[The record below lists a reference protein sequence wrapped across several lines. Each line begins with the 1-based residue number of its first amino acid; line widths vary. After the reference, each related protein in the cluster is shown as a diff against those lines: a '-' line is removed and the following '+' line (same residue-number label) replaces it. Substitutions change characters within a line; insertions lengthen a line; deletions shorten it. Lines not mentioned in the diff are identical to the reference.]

1 MNITASQ
8 VNELRQMTG
17 AGMMDCKKALVETD
31 GDIQAA
37 IDILRKKGMAK
48 AAKRADRNASE
59 GCVLSKATEDHKY
72 AAIIMVNCE
81 TDFVANNAD
90 FVKFTKDVLDMAVAN
105 RVKDIEALKAMELN
119 GQTVEALV
127 ANQSAVTGEK
137 TELGAFKVL
146 EGAYVAN
153 YNHPGNRLATIV
165 EMNKS
170 FDGVEEVS
178 HEVCM
183 HVAAMNPL
191 SVSEASIPQEVK
203 DREFAVAVDKTK
215 EELIGKEVEKAL
227 RKAGINPN
235 HVDSDDHIDSN
246 ITKGYIT
253 AEQGAQARE
262 IKATVPGTVN
272 LNEGMIQN
280 IAKGQVLQ
288 GELPAQPGLSG
299 RRPEDRRRIHPGCR
313 QGSHGGEL
321 RAHQVGRINQPSFV
335 ETLRA
340 TSVPSQIKTHSN
352 ILECVFVVFWLS
364 DKFLCVTI
372 PLIGCKNRNNCTSEM
387 FSPMLVATNTFQIKK
402 LSLANTFS

>member
-1 MNITASQ
+1 MNITATQ

-59 GCVLSKATEDHKY
+59 GCVLSKSTDDHKY
-72 AAIIMVNCE
+72 AAIVMVNCE

-90 FVKFTKDVLDMAVAN
+90 FVKFTKDVLDKAVAN
-105 RVKDIEALKAMELN
+105 RVKSIDELKAMDLN

-146 EGAYVAN
+146 EGEYVAN

-165 EMNKS
+165 EMNKN
-170 FDGVEEVS
+170 FDGIEEVS
-178 HEVCM
+178 HEVAM
-183 HVAAMNPL
+183 HVAAMNPMA
-191 SVSEASIPQEVK
+191 VSEAAISQEVK
-203 DREFAVAVDKTK
+203 DRELAVAIDKTK
-215 EELIGKEVEKAL
+215 DELIGKEIEKAL
-227 RKAGINPN
+227 RKVGINPN

-262 IKATVPGTVN
+262 IKATVPGTVK
-272 LNEGMIQN
+272 LNDGMIQN
-280 IAKGQVLQ
+280 IAKGRLGKFFKENCLLNQV
-288 GELPAQPGLSG
+288 S
-299 RRPEDRRRIHPGCR
+299 
-313 QGSHGGEL
+313 
-321 RAHQVGRINQPSFV
+321 
-335 ETLRA
+335 
-340 TSVPSQIKTHSN
+340 
-352 ILECVFVVFWLS
+352 
-364 DKFLCVTI
+364 
-372 PLIGCKNRNNCTSEM
+372 
-387 FSPMLVATNTFQIKK
+387 LVADPKTVGQYIQDADKEATVNAFYRVK
-402 LSLANTFS
+402 LGE

>member
-59 GCVLSKATEDHKY
+59 GCVLSKSTDDHKY
-72 AAIIMVNCE
+72 AAIVMVNCE

-90 FVKFTKDVLDMAVAN
+90 FVKFTKDVLDKAIAN
-105 RVKDIEALKAMELN
+105 RVKNIDELKAMDLN

-146 EGAYVAN
+146 EGAYVTN

-170 FDGVEEVS
+170 FDGIEEVS
-178 HEVCM
+178 HEVAM
-183 HVAAMNPL
+183 HVAAMNPMA
-191 SVSEASIPQEVK
+191 VSEAAISQEVK
-203 DREFAVAVDKTK
+203 DRELAVAVDKTK

-227 RKAGINPN
+227 RKVGINPN

-272 LNEGMIQN
+272 LNEGMVQN
-280 IAKGQVLQ
+280 IAKGRLGKFFKENCLLNQV
-288 GELPAQPGLSG
+288 S
-299 RRPEDRRRIHPGCR
+299 
-313 QGSHGGEL
+313 
-321 RAHQVGRINQPSFV
+321 
-335 ETLRA
+335 
-340 TSVPSQIKTHSN
+340 
-352 ILECVFVVFWLS
+352 
-364 DKFLCVTI
+364 
-372 PLIGCKNRNNCTSEM
+372 
-387 FSPMLVATNTFQIKK
+387 LVADPKTVGQYIQDADKEATVNAFFRVK
-402 LSLANTFS
+402 LGE

>member
-59 GCVLSKATEDHKY
+59 GCVLSKSTEDHKY
-72 AAIIMVNCE
+72 AAIVMVNCE

-90 FVKFTKDVLDMAVAN
+90 FVKFTKDVLDMAVAK
-105 RVKDIEALKAMELN
+105 RVKNIDELKAMELN

-146 EGAYVAN
+146 EGEYVAN

-165 EMNKS
+165 EMNKN
-170 FDGVEEVS
+170 FNGIEEVS
-178 HEVCM
+178 HEVAM
-183 HVAAMNPL
+183 HVAAMNPMA
-191 SVSEASIPQEVK
+191 VSEESISQEVK
-203 DREFAVAVDKTK
+203 DRELAVAVDKTK

-227 RKAGINPN
+227 RKVGINPN

-262 IKATVPGTVN
+262 IKATVPGTVK
-272 LNEGMIQN
+272 LNDGMIQN
-280 IAKGQVLQ
+280 IAKGRLGKFFKENCLLNQV
-288 GELPAQPGLSG
+288 S
-299 RRPEDRRRIHPGCR
+299 
-313 QGSHGGEL
+313 
-321 RAHQVGRINQPSFV
+321 
-335 ETLRA
+335 
-340 TSVPSQIKTHSN
+340 
-352 ILECVFVVFWLS
+352 
-364 DKFLCVTI
+364 
-372 PLIGCKNRNNCTSEM
+372 
-387 FSPMLVATNTFQIKK
+387 LVADPKTVGQYIQDADKEATVKAFYRIK
-402 LSLANTFS
+402 LGE

>member
-59 GCVLSKATEDHKY
+59 GCVLSKSTEDHKY
-72 AAIIMVNCE
+72 AAIVMVNCE
-81 TDFVANNAD
+81 TDFVANNVD

-105 RVKDIEALKAMELN
+105 RVKDIDALKAMMIN

-165 EMNKS
+165 EMNKD
-170 FDGVEEVS
+170 FNGIEEVS

-183 HVAAMNPL
+183 HVAAMNPMA
-191 SVSEASIPQEVK
+191 VSEDSIPQEVK
-203 DREFAVAVDKTK
+203 DRELAVAVDKTK
-215 EELIGKEVEKAL
+215 DELIGKEVEKAL
-227 RKAGINPN
+227 RKVGINPN

-262 IKATVPGTVN
+262 IKATVPGTVK
-272 LNEGMIQN
+272 LNDAMIQN
-280 IAKGQVLQ
+280 IAKGRLGKFFKENCLLNQV
-288 GELPAQPGLSG
+288 S
-299 RRPEDRRRIHPGCR
+299 
-313 QGSHGGEL
+313 
-321 RAHQVGRINQPSFV
+321 
-335 ETLRA
+335 
-340 TSVPSQIKTHSN
+340 
-352 ILECVFVVFWLS
+352 
-364 DKFLCVTI
+364 
-372 PLIGCKNRNNCTSEM
+372 
-387 FSPMLVATNTFQIKK
+387 LVADPKTVGQYIQDADKEATVKAFYRVK
-402 LSLANTFS
+402 LGE

>member
-59 GCVLSKATEDHKY
+59 GCVLSKSTEDHKY
-72 AAIIMVNCE
+72 AAVIMVNCE

-90 FVKFTKDVLDMAVAN
+90 FVKFTKDVLDKAVAN
-105 RVKDIEALKAMELN
+105 RIKTIDELKTMDVN

-146 EGAYVAN
+146 EGEYVTN

-170 FDGVEEVS
+170 FNGIEEVS
-178 HEVCM
+178 HEVAM
-183 HVAAMNPL
+183 HIAAMNPMA
-191 SVSEASIPQEVK
+191 VSEDSISQEVK
-203 DREFAVAVDKTK
+203 DRELAVAIDKTK
-215 EELIGKEVEKAL
+215 DELIGKEIEKAL

-235 HVDSDDHIDSN
+235 HADSDDHISSN
-246 ITKGYIT
+246 VTKGYIT
-253 AEQGAQARE
+253 EEQAAQARE
-262 IKATVPGTVN
+262 IRANVPGTVN
-272 LNEGMIQN
+272 LNEGMVQN
-280 IAKGQVLQ
+280 IAKGRLGKFFKENCLLNQV
-288 GELPAQPGLSG
+288 S
-299 RRPEDRRRIHPGCR
+299 
-313 QGSHGGEL
+313 
-321 RAHQVGRINQPSFV
+321 
-335 ETLRA
+335 
-340 TSVPSQIKTHSN
+340 
-352 ILECVFVVFWLS
+352 
-364 DKFLCVTI
+364 
-372 PLIGCKNRNNCTSEM
+372 
-387 FSPMLVATNTFQIKK
+387 LVADPKTVGQYIQDADKEATVKAFFRIK
-402 LSLANTFS
+402 LGE

>member
-59 GCVLSKATEDHKY
+59 GCVLSKSTDDHKY
-72 AAIIMVNCE
+72 AAIVMVNCE

-90 FVKFTKDVLDMAVAN
+90 FVKFTKDVLDKAVAN
-105 RVKDIEALKAMELN
+105 RVKNIDELKAMDLN

-146 EGAYVAN
+146 EGEYVAN

-170 FDGVEEVS
+170 FDGIEEVS
-178 HEVCM
+178 HEVAM
-183 HVAAMNPL
+183 HVAAMNPMA
-191 SVSEASIPQEVK
+191 VSEAAISQEVK
-203 DREFAVAVDKTK
+203 DRELAVAVDKTK

-227 RKAGINPN
+227 RKVGINPN

-272 LNEGMIQN
+272 LNEGMVQN
-280 IAKGQVLQ
+280 IAKGRLGKFFKENCLLNQV
-288 GELPAQPGLSG
+288 S
-299 RRPEDRRRIHPGCR
+299 
-313 QGSHGGEL
+313 
-321 RAHQVGRINQPSFV
+321 
-335 ETLRA
+335 
-340 TSVPSQIKTHSN
+340 
-352 ILECVFVVFWLS
+352 
-364 DKFLCVTI
+364 
-372 PLIGCKNRNNCTSEM
+372 
-387 FSPMLVATNTFQIKK
+387 LVADPKTVGQYIQDADKEATVNAFFRVK
-402 LSLANTFS
+402 LGE

>member
-59 GCVLSKATEDHKY
+59 GCVLSKSTDDHTY
-72 AAIIMVNCE
+72 AAIVMVNCE
-81 TDFVANNAD
+81 TDFVANNVD

-105 RVKDIEALKAMELN
+105 RVKDIEALKAMEIN

-146 EGAYVAN
+146 EGAYVTN

-170 FDGVEEVS
+170 FDGIEEVS
-178 HEVCM
+178 HEVAM
-183 HVAAMNPL
+183 HVAAMNPMA
-191 SVSEASIPQEVK
+191 VSEASISQEVK
-203 DREFAVAVDKTK
+203 DRELAVAIDKTK
-215 EELIGKEVEKAL
+215 GELIGKEIEKAL
-227 RKAGINPN
+227 RKIGINPN

-262 IKATVPGTVN
+262 IRANVPGTVK
-272 LNEGMIQN
+272 LNDGMIHI
-280 IAKGQVLQ
+280 IAKGRLGKFFKENCLLNQV
-288 GELPAQPGLSG
+288 S
-299 RRPEDRRRIHPGCR
+299 
-313 QGSHGGEL
+313 
-321 RAHQVGRINQPSFV
+321 
-335 ETLRA
+335 
-340 TSVPSQIKTHSN
+340 
-352 ILECVFVVFWLS
+352 
-364 DKFLCVTI
+364 
-372 PLIGCKNRNNCTSEM
+372 
-387 FSPMLVATNTFQIKK
+387 LVADPKTVAEYIQAADKEATVVAFYRVK
-402 LSLANTFS
+402 LGE

>member
-59 GCVLSKATEDHKY
+59 GCVLSKSTEDHKY

-105 RVKDIEALKAMELN
+105 RVKDIEALKAMTIN

-165 EMNKS
+165 EMNKD
-170 FDGVEEVS
+170 FNGIEEVS
-178 HEVCM
+178 HEVAM
-183 HVAAMNPL
+183 HVAAMNPMA
-191 SVSEASIPQEVK
+191 VSEDSITQEVK
-203 DREFAVAVDKTK
+203 DRELAVAIDKTK
-215 EELIGKEVEKAL
+215 DELIGKEIEKAL
-227 RKAGINPN
+227 RKVGINPN
-235 HVDSDDHIDSN
+235 HADSDDHISSN
-246 ITKGYIT
+246 VTKGYIT
-253 AEQGAQARE
+253 EEQAAQARE
-262 IKATVPGTVN
+262 IRANVPGTVK
-272 LNEGMIQN
+272 LNDAMVQN
-280 IAKGQVLQ
+280 IAKGRLGKFFKENCLLNQV
-288 GELPAQPGLSG
+288 S
-299 RRPEDRRRIHPGCR
+299 
-313 QGSHGGEL
+313 
-321 RAHQVGRINQPSFV
+321 
-335 ETLRA
+335 
-340 TSVPSQIKTHSN
+340 
-352 ILECVFVVFWLS
+352 
-364 DKFLCVTI
+364 
-372 PLIGCKNRNNCTSEM
+372 
-387 FSPMLVATNTFQIKK
+387 LVADPKTVGQYIQDADKEATVKAFFRIK
-402 LSLANTFS
+402 LGE

>member
-59 GCVLSKATEDHKY
+59 GCVLSKSTEDHKY
-72 AAIIMVNCE
+72 AAIVMVNCE
-81 TDFVANNAD
+81 TDFVANNVD

-105 RVKDIEALKAMELN
+105 RVKDIDALKAMVIN

-165 EMNKS
+165 EMNKD
-170 FDGVEEVS
+170 FNGIEEVS

-183 HVAAMNPL
+183 HVAAMNPMA
-191 SVSEASIPQEVK
+191 VSEDSIPQEVK
-203 DREFAVAVDKTK
+203 DRELAVAVDKTK
-215 EELIGKEVEKAL
+215 DELIGKEVEKAL
-227 RKAGINPN
+227 RKVGINPN

-262 IKATVPGTVN
+262 IKATVPGTVK
-272 LNEGMIQN
+272 LNDAMIQN
-280 IAKGQVLQ
+280 IAKGRLGKFFKENCLLNQV
-288 GELPAQPGLSG
+288 S
-299 RRPEDRRRIHPGCR
+299 
-313 QGSHGGEL
+313 
-321 RAHQVGRINQPSFV
+321 
-335 ETLRA
+335 
-340 TSVPSQIKTHSN
+340 
-352 ILECVFVVFWLS
+352 
-364 DKFLCVTI
+364 
-372 PLIGCKNRNNCTSEM
+372 
-387 FSPMLVATNTFQIKK
+387 LVADPKTVGQYIQDADKEATVKAFYRVK
-402 LSLANTFS
+402 LGE

>member
-59 GCVLSKATEDHKY
+59 GCVLSKSTEDHKY
-72 AAIIMVNCE
+72 AAIVMVNCE
-81 TDFVANNAD
+81 TDFVANNVD

-105 RVKDIEALKAMELN
+105 RVKDIEALKAMSIN

-165 EMNKS
+165 EMNKE
-170 FDGVEEVS
+170 FNGIDEVS

-183 HVAAMNPL
+183 HVAAMNPMA
-191 SVSEASIPQEVK
+191 VSEDSISQEVK
-203 DREFAVAVDKTK
+203 DRELAVAIDKTK
-215 EELIGKEVEKAL
+215 DELIGKEVEKAL

-262 IKATVPGTVN
+262 IKATVPGTVK
-272 LNEGMIQN
+272 LNEGMVQN
-280 IAKGQVLQ
+280 IAKGRLGKFFKENCLLNQV
-288 GELPAQPGLSG
+288 S
-299 RRPEDRRRIHPGCR
+299 
-313 QGSHGGEL
+313 
-321 RAHQVGRINQPSFV
+321 
-335 ETLRA
+335 
-340 TSVPSQIKTHSN
+340 
-352 ILECVFVVFWLS
+352 
-364 DKFLCVTI
+364 
-372 PLIGCKNRNNCTSEM
+372 
-387 FSPMLVATNTFQIKK
+387 LVADPKTVAQYIQDADKEATVKAFYRVK
-402 LSLANTFS
+402 LGE

>member
-48 AAKRADRNASE
+48 AAKRADRTASE

-105 RVKDIEALKAMELN
+105 RVKDIEALKAMTLD

-146 EGAYVAN
+146 EGEYVAN

-170 FDGVEEVS
+170 FNGVEEVS

-191 SVSEASIPQEVK
+191 
-203 DREFAVAVDKTK
+203 
-215 EELIGKEVEKAL
+215 
-227 RKAGINPN
+227 
-235 HVDSDDHIDSN
+235 
-246 ITKGYIT
+246 
-253 AEQGAQARE
+253 
-262 IKATVPGTVN
+262 
-272 LNEGMIQN
+272 
-280 IAKGQVLQ
+280 
-288 GELPAQPGLSG
+288 
-299 RRPEDRRRIHPGCR
+299 
-313 QGSHGGEL
+313 
-321 RAHQVGRINQPSFV
+321 
-335 ETLRA
+335 
-340 TSVPSQIKTHSN
+340 
-352 ILECVFVVFWLS
+352 
-364 DKFLCVTI
+364 
-372 PLIGCKNRNNCTSEM
+372 
-387 FSPMLVATNTFQIKK
+387 
-402 LSLANTFS
+402 

>member
-17 AGMMDCKKALVETD
+17 AGMMDCKKALIETD

-59 GCVLSKATEDHKY
+59 GCVISKCTDDHKY

-90 FVKFTKDVLDMAVAN
+90 FVKFTTDVLNMAVAN
-105 RVKDIEALKAMELN
+105 RVTDVEALKAMTID

-137 TELGAFKVL
+137 TELGGFKVL
-146 EGAYVAN
+146 QGEYVTN

-170 FDGVEEVS
+170 FNGIEEVS
-178 HEVCM
+178 HEVAM

-191 SVSEASIPQEVK
+191 AVSEDSIAQEVK
-203 DREFAVAVDKTK
+203 DRELAVAVDKTK

-227 RKAGINPN
+227 RKVGINPN

-253 AEQGAQARE
+253 ADQGAQARE
-262 IKATVPGTVN
+262 IKATVPGTVK
-272 LNEGMIQN
+272 LNDAMIQN
-280 IAKGQVLQ
+280 IAKGRLGKFFKENCLLNQV
-288 GELPAQPGLSG
+288 S
-299 RRPEDRRRIHPGCR
+299 
-313 QGSHGGEL
+313 
-321 RAHQVGRINQPSFV
+321 
-335 ETLRA
+335 
-340 TSVPSQIKTHSN
+340 
-352 ILECVFVVFWLS
+352 
-364 DKFLCVTI
+364 
-372 PLIGCKNRNNCTSEM
+372 
-387 FSPMLVATNTFQIKK
+387 LVADPKTVGQYIQDADKEATVKAFYRIK
-402 LSLANTFS
+402 LGE

>member
-59 GCVLSKATEDHKY
+59 GCVLSKSTDDHKY
-72 AAIIMVNCE
+72 AAIVMVNCE

-90 FVKFTKDVLDMAVAN
+90 FVKFTKDVLDKAVAN
-105 RVKDIEALKAMELN
+105 RVKNIDELKAMDLN

-146 EGAYVAN
+146 EGAYVTN

-170 FDGVEEVS
+170 FDGIEEVS
-178 HEVCM
+178 HEVAM
-183 HVAAMNPL
+183 HVAAMNPMA
-191 SVSEASIPQEVK
+191 VSEAAISQEVK
-203 DREFAVAVDKTK
+203 DRELAVAVDKTK

-227 RKAGINPN
+227 RKVGINPN

-272 LNEGMIQN
+272 LNEGMVQN
-280 IAKGQVLQ
+280 IAKGRLGKFFKENCLLNQV
-288 GELPAQPGLSG
+288 S
-299 RRPEDRRRIHPGCR
+299 
-313 QGSHGGEL
+313 
-321 RAHQVGRINQPSFV
+321 
-335 ETLRA
+335 
-340 TSVPSQIKTHSN
+340 
-352 ILECVFVVFWLS
+352 
-364 DKFLCVTI
+364 
-372 PLIGCKNRNNCTSEM
+372 
-387 FSPMLVATNTFQIKK
+387 LVADPKTVGQYIQDADKEATVKAFYRIK
-402 LSLANTFS
+402 LGE

>member
-59 GCVLSKATEDHKY
+59 GCVLSKSTEDHKY
-72 AAIIMVNCE
+72 AAIVMVNCE

-90 FVKFTKDVLDMAVAN
+90 FVKFTKDVLDMAVAK
-105 RVKDIEALKAMELN
+105 RVKSIDELKAMELN

-137 TELGAFKVL
+137 TELGAYKVL

-165 EMNKS
+165 EMNKE
-170 FDGVEEVS
+170 FNGVEEVS

-183 HVAAMNPL
+183 HVAAMNPMA
-191 SVSEASIPQEVK
+191 VSEDSISQEVK
-203 DREFAVAVDKTK
+203 DRELAVAVDKTK

-227 RKAGINPN
+227 RKVGINPN

-262 IKATVPGTVN
+262 IRATVPGTVK
-272 LNEGMIQN
+272 LNDAMIQN
-280 IAKGQVLQ
+280 IAKGRLGKFFKENCLLNQV
-288 GELPAQPGLSG
+288 S
-299 RRPEDRRRIHPGCR
+299 
-313 QGSHGGEL
+313 
-321 RAHQVGRINQPSFV
+321 
-335 ETLRA
+335 
-340 TSVPSQIKTHSN
+340 
-352 ILECVFVVFWLS
+352 
-364 DKFLCVTI
+364 
-372 PLIGCKNRNNCTSEM
+372 
-387 FSPMLVATNTFQIKK
+387 LVADPKTVGQYIQDADKEATVNAFFRVK
-402 LSLANTFS
+402 LGE

>member
-48 AAKRADRNASE
+48 AAKRADRNANE

-105 RVKDIEALKAMELN
+105 RVKDIEALKAMSIN

-165 EMNKS
+165 EMNKE
-170 FDGVEEVS
+170 FNGIDEVS

-183 HVAAMNPL
+183 HVAAMNPMA
-191 SVSEASIPQEVK
+191 VSEESISQEVK
-203 DREFAVAVDKTK
+203 DRELAVAIDKTK
-215 EELIGKEVEKAL
+215 DELIGQEVEKAL
-227 RKAGINPN
+227 RKVGINPN

-262 IKATVPGTVN
+262 IKATVPGTVK
-272 LNEGMIQN
+272 LNDGMIQN
-280 IAKGQVLQ
+280 IAKGRLGKFFKENCLLNQV
-288 GELPAQPGLSG
+288 S
-299 RRPEDRRRIHPGCR
+299 
-313 QGSHGGEL
+313 
-321 RAHQVGRINQPSFV
+321 
-335 ETLRA
+335 
-340 TSVPSQIKTHSN
+340 
-352 ILECVFVVFWLS
+352 
-364 DKFLCVTI
+364 
-372 PLIGCKNRNNCTSEM
+372 
-387 FSPMLVATNTFQIKK
+387 LVADPKTVGQYIQDADKEATVKAFYRVK
-402 LSLANTFS
+402 LGE

>member
-48 AAKRADRNASE
+48 AAKRADRTASE
-59 GCVLSKATEDHKY
+59 GCVLSKSTDDHKY

-105 RVKDIEALKAMELN
+105 RVKDIEALKAMQLN

-165 EMNKS
+165 EMNKD
-170 FDGVEEVS
+170 FNGVETRQKYNYE
-178 HEVCM
+178 
-183 HVAAMNPL
+183 
-191 SVSEASIPQEVK
+191 Q
-203 DREFAVAVDKTK
+203 
-215 EELIGKEVEKAL
+215 
-227 RKAGINPN
+227 IN
-235 HVDSDDHIDSN
+235 
-246 ITKGYIT
+246 
-253 AEQGAQARE
+253 
-262 IKATVPGTVN
+262 
-272 LNEGMIQN
+272 
-280 IAKGQVLQ
+280 
-288 GELPAQPGLSG
+288 
-299 RRPEDRRRIHPGCR
+299 
-313 QGSHGGEL
+313 
-321 RAHQVGRINQPSFV
+321 
-335 ETLRA
+335 
-340 TSVPSQIKTHSN
+340 
-352 ILECVFVVFWLS
+352 
-364 DKFLCVTI
+364 
-372 PLIGCKNRNNCTSEM
+372 
-387 FSPMLVATNTFQIKK
+387 
-402 LSLANTFS
+402 

>member
-59 GCVLSKATEDHKY
+59 GCVLSKSTDDHKY
-72 AAIIMVNCE
+72 AAIVMVNCE

-90 FVKFTKDVLDMAVAN
+90 FVKFTKDVLDKAVAN
-105 RVKDIEALKAMELN
+105 RVKSIDELKAMDLN

-146 EGAYVAN
+146 EGEYVAN

-165 EMNKS
+165 EMNKN
-170 FDGVEEVS
+170 FDGIEEVS
-178 HEVCM
+178 HEVAM
-183 HVAAMNPL
+183 HVAAMNPMA
-191 SVSEASIPQEVK
+191 VSEAAISQEVK
-203 DREFAVAVDKTK
+203 DRELAVAIDKTK
-215 EELIGKEVEKAL
+215 DELIGKEIEKAL
-227 RKAGINPN
+227 RKVGINPN

-262 IKATVPGTVN
+262 IKATVPGTVK
-272 LNEGMIQN
+272 LNDGMIQN
-280 IAKGQVLQ
+280 IAKGRLGKFFKENCLLNQV
-288 GELPAQPGLSG
+288 S
-299 RRPEDRRRIHPGCR
+299 
-313 QGSHGGEL
+313 
-321 RAHQVGRINQPSFV
+321 
-335 ETLRA
+335 
-340 TSVPSQIKTHSN
+340 
-352 ILECVFVVFWLS
+352 
-364 DKFLCVTI
+364 
-372 PLIGCKNRNNCTSEM
+372 
-387 FSPMLVATNTFQIKK
+387 LVADPKTVGQYIQDADKEATVNAFYRVK
-402 LSLANTFS
+402 LGE

>member
-105 RVKDIEALKAMELN
+105 RVKDIEALKAMSIN

-165 EMNKS
+165 EMNKE
-170 FDGVEEVS
+170 FNGIDEVS

-183 HVAAMNPL
+183 HVAAMNPMA
-191 SVSEASIPQEVK
+191 VSEDSISQEVK
-203 DREFAVAVDKTK
+203 DRELAVAIDKTK
-215 EELIGKEVEKAL
+215 DELIGKEVEKAL

-272 LNEGMIQN
+272 LNEGMVQN
-280 IAKGQVLQ
+280 IAKGRLGKFFKENCLLNQV
-288 GELPAQPGLSG
+288 S
-299 RRPEDRRRIHPGCR
+299 
-313 QGSHGGEL
+313 
-321 RAHQVGRINQPSFV
+321 
-335 ETLRA
+335 
-340 TSVPSQIKTHSN
+340 
-352 ILECVFVVFWLS
+352 
-364 DKFLCVTI
+364 
-372 PLIGCKNRNNCTSEM
+372 
-387 FSPMLVATNTFQIKK
+387 LVADPKTVAQYIQDADKEDTVKAFYRVK
-402 LSLANTFS
+402 LGE

>member
-59 GCVLSKATEDHKY
+59 GCVLSKSTDDHKY
-72 AAIIMVNCE
+72 AAIVMVNCE

-90 FVKFTKDVLDMAVAN
+90 FVKFTKDVLDKAVAN
-105 RVKDIEALKAMELN
+105 RVKSIDELKAMDLN

-146 EGAYVAN
+146 EGEYVAN

-165 EMNKS
+165 EMNKN
-170 FDGVEEVS
+170 FDGIEEVS
-178 HEVCM
+178 HEVAM
-183 HVAAMNPL
+183 HIAAMNPMA
-191 SVSEASIPQEVK
+191 VSEAAISQEVK
-203 DREFAVAVDKTK
+203 DRELAVAIDKTK
-215 EELIGKEVEKAL
+215 DELIGKEIEKAL
-227 RKAGINPN
+227 RKVGINPN

-262 IKATVPGTVN
+262 IKATVPGTVK
-272 LNEGMIQN
+272 LNDGMIQN
-280 IAKGQVLQ
+280 IAKGRLGKFFKENCLLNQV
-288 GELPAQPGLSG
+288 S
-299 RRPEDRRRIHPGCR
+299 
-313 QGSHGGEL
+313 
-321 RAHQVGRINQPSFV
+321 
-335 ETLRA
+335 
-340 TSVPSQIKTHSN
+340 
-352 ILECVFVVFWLS
+352 
-364 DKFLCVTI
+364 
-372 PLIGCKNRNNCTSEM
+372 
-387 FSPMLVATNTFQIKK
+387 LVADPKTVGQYIQDADKEATVNAFYRVK
-402 LSLANTFS
+402 LGE

>member
-48 AAKRADRNASE
+48 AAKRADRTASE

-105 RVKDIEALKAMELN
+105 RVKDIEALKAMQLN

-170 FDGVEEVS
+170 FNGVEEVS

-191 SVSEASIPQEVK
+191 SVSASS
-203 DREFAVAVDKTK
+203 
-215 EELIGKEVEKAL
+215 
-227 RKAGINPN
+227 IN
-235 HVDSDDHIDSN
+235 
-246 ITKGYIT
+246 G
-253 AEQGAQARE
+253 
-262 IKATVPGTVN
+262 
-272 LNEGMIQN
+272 
-280 IAKGQVLQ
+280 
-288 GELPAQPGLSG
+288 
-299 RRPEDRRRIHPGCR
+299 
-313 QGSHGGEL
+313 
-321 RAHQVGRINQPSFV
+321 
-335 ETLRA
+335 
-340 TSVPSQIKTHSN
+340 
-352 ILECVFVVFWLS
+352 
-364 DKFLCVTI
+364 
-372 PLIGCKNRNNCTSEM
+372 
-387 FSPMLVATNTFQIKK
+387 
-402 LSLANTFS
+402 

>member
-59 GCVLSKATEDHKY
+59 GCVLSKSTEDHTY
-72 AAIIMVNCE
+72 AAVIMVNCE

-105 RVKDIEALKAMELN
+105 RVKDIEALKAMTLD

-146 EGAYVAN
+146 EGEYVAN

-165 EMNKS
+165 EMNKD
-170 FDGVEEVS
+170 FNGIEEVS
-178 HEVCM
+178 HEVAM
-183 HVAAMNPL
+183 HVAAMNPMA
-191 SVSEASIPQEVK
+191 VSEESIPQEVK
-203 DREFAVAVDKTK
+203 DRELSVAIDKTK
-215 EELIGKEVEKAL
+215 DELIGKEVEKAL
-227 RKAGINPN
+227 RKVGINPN

-262 IKATVPGTVN
+262 IKATVPGTVK
-272 LNEGMIQN
+272 LNDGMIQN
-280 IAKGQVLQ
+280 IAKGRLSKFFKENCLLNQV
-288 GELPAQPGLSG
+288 S
-299 RRPEDRRRIHPGCR
+299 
-313 QGSHGGEL
+313 
-321 RAHQVGRINQPSFV
+321 
-335 ETLRA
+335 
-340 TSVPSQIKTHSN
+340 
-352 ILECVFVVFWLS
+352 
-364 DKFLCVTI
+364 
-372 PLIGCKNRNNCTSEM
+372 
-387 FSPMLVATNTFQIKK
+387 LVADPKTVGQYIQDADKEATVKAFYRVK
-402 LSLANTFS
+402 LGE

>member
-59 GCVLSKATEDHKY
+59 GCVLSKSTEDHKY
-72 AAIIMVNCE
+72 AAIVMVNCE
-81 TDFVANNAD
+81 TDFVANNVD

-105 RVKDIEALKAMELN
+105 RVKDIDALKAMVIN

-165 EMNKS
+165 EMNKD
-170 FDGVEEVS
+170 FNGIEEVS

-183 HVAAMNPL
+183 HVAAMNPMA
-191 SVSEASIPQEVK
+191 VSEDSIPQEVK
-203 DREFAVAVDKTK
+203 DRELAVAVDKTK
-215 EELIGKEVEKAL
+215 DELIGKEVEKAL
-227 RKAGINPN
+227 RKVGINPN
-235 HVDSDDHIDSN
+235 HVYSDDHIDSN

-262 IKATVPGTVN
+262 IKATVPGTVK
-272 LNEGMIQN
+272 LNDAMIQN
-280 IAKGQVLQ
+280 IAKGRLGKFFKENCLLNQV
-288 GELPAQPGLSG
+288 S
-299 RRPEDRRRIHPGCR
+299 
-313 QGSHGGEL
+313 
-321 RAHQVGRINQPSFV
+321 
-335 ETLRA
+335 
-340 TSVPSQIKTHSN
+340 
-352 ILECVFVVFWLS
+352 
-364 DKFLCVTI
+364 
-372 PLIGCKNRNNCTSEM
+372 
-387 FSPMLVATNTFQIKK
+387 LVADPKTVGQYIQDADKEATVKAFYRVK
-402 LSLANTFS
+402 LGE

>member
-59 GCVLSKATEDHKY
+59 GCVLSKSTEDHKY
-72 AAIIMVNCE
+72 AAIVMVNCE
-81 TDFVANNAD
+81 TDFVANNVD

-105 RVKDIEALKAMELN
+105 RVKDIDALKAMMIN

-146 EGAYVAN
+146 EGEYVAN

-165 EMNKS
+165 EMNKD
-170 FDGVEEVS
+170 FNGIEEVS

-183 HVAAMNPL
+183 HVAAMNPMA
-191 SVSEASIPQEVK
+191 VSEDSIPQEVK
-203 DREFAVAVDKTK
+203 DRELAVAVDKTK
-215 EELIGKEVEKAL
+215 DELIGKEVEKAL
-227 RKAGINPN
+227 RKVGINPN

-262 IKATVPGTVN
+262 IKATVPGTVK
-272 LNEGMIQN
+272 LNDAMIQN
-280 IAKGQVLQ
+280 IAKGRLGKFFKENCLLNQV
-288 GELPAQPGLSG
+288 S
-299 RRPEDRRRIHPGCR
+299 
-313 QGSHGGEL
+313 
-321 RAHQVGRINQPSFV
+321 
-335 ETLRA
+335 
-340 TSVPSQIKTHSN
+340 
-352 ILECVFVVFWLS
+352 
-364 DKFLCVTI
+364 
-372 PLIGCKNRNNCTSEM
+372 
-387 FSPMLVATNTFQIKK
+387 LVADPKTVGQYIQDADKEATVKAFYRVK
-402 LSLANTFS
+402 LGE

>member
-105 RVKDIEALKAMELN
+105 RVKDIDALKAMTLD

-146 EGAYVAN
+146 EGEYVAN

-170 FDGVEEVS
+170 FNGVEEVS
-178 HEVCM
+178 HEVCR

-191 SVSEASIPQEVK
+191 AVSEASIPQEVK
-203 DREFAVAVDKTK
+203 DRELAVAIDKTK
-215 EELIGKEVEKAL
+215 EEQMGKEVEKAL

-235 HVDSDDHIDSN
+235 HVDSDDHINSN

-253 AEQGAQARE
+253 EEQGAQARE
-262 IKATVPGTVN
+262 IKATVPGQVK

-280 IAKGQVLQ
+280 IAKGRLNKFYKESCLLNQV
-288 GELPAQPGLSG
+288 S
-299 RRPEDRRRIHPGCR
+299 
-313 QGSHGGEL
+313 
-321 RAHQVGRINQPSFV
+321 
-335 ETLRA
+335 
-340 TSVPSQIKTHSN
+340 
-352 ILECVFVVFWLS
+352 
-364 DKFLCVTI
+364 
-372 PLIGCKNRNNCTSEM
+372 
-387 FSPMLVATNTFQIKK
+387 LVADPKTVAEYIQAADKEATVVNFVRIK
-402 LSLANTFS
+402 LGE

>member
-59 GCVLSKATEDHKY
+59 GCVLSKSTEDHKY
-72 AAIIMVNCE
+72 AAIVMVNCE
-81 TDFVANNAD
+81 TDFVANNVD

-105 RVKDIEALKAMELN
+105 RVKDIDALKAMVIN

-146 EGAYVAN
+146 EGASVAN

-165 EMNKS
+165 EMNKD
-170 FDGVEEVS
+170 FNGIEEVS

-183 HVAAMNPL
+183 HVAAMNPMA
-191 SVSEASIPQEVK
+191 VSEDSIPQEVK
-203 DREFAVAVDKTK
+203 DRELAVAVDKTK
-215 EELIGKEVEKAL
+215 DELIGKEVEKAL
-227 RKAGINPN
+227 RTVGINPN

-262 IKATVPGTVN
+262 IKATVPGTVK
-272 LNEGMIQN
+272 LNDAMIQN
-280 IAKGQVLQ
+280 IAKGRLGKFFKENCLLNQV
-288 GELPAQPGLSG
+288 S
-299 RRPEDRRRIHPGCR
+299 
-313 QGSHGGEL
+313 
-321 RAHQVGRINQPSFV
+321 
-335 ETLRA
+335 
-340 TSVPSQIKTHSN
+340 
-352 ILECVFVVFWLS
+352 
-364 DKFLCVTI
+364 
-372 PLIGCKNRNNCTSEM
+372 
-387 FSPMLVATNTFQIKK
+387 LVADPKTVGQYIQDADKEATVKAFYRVK
-402 LSLANTFS
+402 LGE

>member
-48 AAKRADRNASE
+48 AAKRADRTASE

-105 RVKDIEALKAMELN
+105 RVKDIEALKAMMLD

-203 DREFAVAVDKTK
+203 DRELSVAIDKTK
-215 EELIGKEVEKAL
+215 EEQIQKEVEKAL

-235 HVDSDDHIDSN
+235 QPS
-246 ITKGYIT
+246 
-253 AEQGAQARE
+253 E
-262 IKATVPGTVN
+262 
-272 LNEGMIQN
+272 
-280 IAKGQVLQ
+280 QVLQ
-288 GELPAQPGLSG
+288 GELPAQPSQPR
-299 RRPEDRRRIHPGCR
+299 RRPENRRRIHPGRR
-313 QGSHGGEL
+313 QGSHCGEL
-321 RAHQVGRINQPSFV
+321 RAYQVGRVIPDLYV
-335 ETLRA
+335 HTA
-340 TSVPSQIKTHSN
+340 
-352 ILECVFVVFWLS
+352 CV
-364 DKFLCVTI
+364 
-372 PLIGCKNRNNCTSEM
+372 
-387 FSPMLVATNTFQIKK
+387 
-402 LSLANTFS
+402 

>member
-59 GCVLSKATEDHKY
+59 GCVLSKSTDDHKY

-105 RVKDIEALKAMELN
+105 RVKTIDELKGMELN

-146 EGAYVAN
+146 EGVYVTN

-165 EMNKS
+165 EMNKN
-170 FDGVEEVS
+170 FDGIEEVS
-178 HEVCM
+178 HEVAM
-183 HVAAMNPL
+183 HVAAMNPMA
-191 SVSEASIPQEVK
+191 VSEAAISQEVK
-203 DREFAVAVDKTK
+203 DRELAVAVDKTK

-227 RKAGINPN
+227 RKVGINPN

-272 LNEGMIQN
+272 LNEGMVQN
-280 IAKGQVLQ
+280 IAKGRLGKFFKENCLLNQV
-288 GELPAQPGLSG
+288 S
-299 RRPEDRRRIHPGCR
+299 
-313 QGSHGGEL
+313 
-321 RAHQVGRINQPSFV
+321 
-335 ETLRA
+335 
-340 TSVPSQIKTHSN
+340 
-352 ILECVFVVFWLS
+352 
-364 DKFLCVTI
+364 
-372 PLIGCKNRNNCTSEM
+372 
-387 FSPMLVATNTFQIKK
+387 LVADPKTVGQYIQDADKEATVNAFYRVK
-402 LSLANTFS
+402 LGE

>member
-59 GCVLSKATEDHKY
+59 GCVLSKSTEDHKY

-105 RVKDIEALKAMELN
+105 RVKDIEALKAMTIN

-165 EMNKS
+165 EMNKD
-170 FDGVEEVS
+170 FNGIEEVS
-178 HEVCM
+178 HEVAM
-183 HVAAMNPL
+183 HVAAMNPMA
-191 SVSEASIPQEVK
+191 VSEDSISQEVK
-203 DREFAVAVDKTK
+203 DRELAVAVDKTK
-215 EELIGKEVEKAL
+215 DELIGKEVEKAL
-227 RKAGINPN
+227 RKVGINPN

-262 IKATVPGTVN
+262 IKATVPGTVK
-272 LNEGMIQN
+272 LNDAMIQN
-280 IAKGQVLQ
+280 IAKGRLGKFFKENCLLNQV
-288 GELPAQPGLSG
+288 S
-299 RRPEDRRRIHPGCR
+299 
-313 QGSHGGEL
+313 
-321 RAHQVGRINQPSFV
+321 
-335 ETLRA
+335 
-340 TSVPSQIKTHSN
+340 
-352 ILECVFVVFWLS
+352 
-364 DKFLCVTI
+364 
-372 PLIGCKNRNNCTSEM
+372 
-387 FSPMLVATNTFQIKK
+387 LVADPKTVGQYIQDADKEATVKAFYRVK
-402 LSLANTFS
+402 LGE